1 MKNIIVN
8 IKRESDLYEK
18 YNDNL
23 SKDLIN
29 YLIEEARVKDD
40 IKIIINTNLNI
51 KKIDVLLKEGIIN
64 AYNNSKRLD
73 KYLDNKQ
80 IIFFIIGIIFLILS
94 TFIKYGI
101 LNEIIII
108 AGWVAI
114 WEVVD
119 ISLNIDS
126 KLRISRKLMNKLINS
141 EIEVIN

>member
-8 IKRESDLYEK
+8 IREESDLYEK
-18 YNDNL
+18 YNNNL

-29 YLIEEARVKDD
+29 YLIEEASVKDD
-40 IKIIINTNLNI
+40 IKITISTNINI

-64 AYNNSKRLD
+64 AYNNSKKLD

-80 IIFFIIGIIFLILS
+80 IIFFIIGIIFLIIS
-94 TFIKYGI
+94 TFIKYSV

-119 ISLNIDS
+119 IALNIDS
-126 KLRISRKLMNKLINS
+126 KQKVNRKLMNKLINS

>member
-40 IKIIINTNLNI
+40 VKIIINTNLNI
-51 KKIDVLLKEGIIN
+51 KKIDVLIKEGIIN
-64 AYNNSKRLD
+64 AYNNSKRVE

-80 IIFFIIGIIFLILS
+80 IIFLIIGVVFLIIS
-94 TFIKYGI
+94 TFIKYDI
-101 LNEIIII
+101 INEIIII

-119 ISLNIDS
+119 IALNIDS
-126 KLRISRKLMNKLINS
+126 KQKVNRKIIKKLIDS
-141 EIEVIN
+141 EIEIIS

>member
-23 SKDLIN
+23 SKDLMN

-40 IKIIINTNLNI
+40 VKIIINTNLNI
-51 KKIDVLLKEGIIN
+51 KKIDVLIKEGIIN
-64 AYNNSKRLD
+64 AYNNSKRVE

-80 IIFFIIGIIFLILS
+80 IIFLIIGVVFLIIS
-94 TFIKYGI
+94 TFIKYDI
-101 LNEIIII
+101 INEIIII

-119 ISLNIDS
+119 IALNIDS
-126 KLRISRKLMNKLINS
+126 KQKVNRKIIKKLIDS
-141 EIEVIN
+141 EIEIIS

>member
-8 IKRESDLYEK
+8 IKKESDLYEK

-23 SKDLIN
+23 SKELIN

-51 KKIDVLLKEGIIN
+51 NKIDVLIKEGIIN

-80 IIFFIIGIIFLILS
+80 IVFFITGVIFLIIS
-94 TFIKYGI
+94 TFIKYSI
-101 LNEIIII
+101 LNELIII
-108 AGWVAI
+108 AGWFVI

-126 KLRISRKLMNKLINS
+126 KLRINRKIIKKLINS